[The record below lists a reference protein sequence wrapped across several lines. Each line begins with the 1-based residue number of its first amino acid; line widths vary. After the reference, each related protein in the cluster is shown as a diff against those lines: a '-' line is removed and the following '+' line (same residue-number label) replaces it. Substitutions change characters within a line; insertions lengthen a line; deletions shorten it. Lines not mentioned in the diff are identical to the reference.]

1 MIKGITAGIK
11 GILLLLV
18 IVSCS
23 NNVGQKLTIRE
34 TPEGVEVLEDSM
46 LILFFN
52 KQPAAIDGKYERA
65 GFVHPLYDMEG
76 KVLTE
81 NGPADHPHHR
91 GIFWAWHQ
99 VLLKGKQVGDGW
111 VSDHIRFIP
120 QQLKTRQSGDDILL
134 DWSMT
139 WQADSVE
146 GKPAALIAEQTII
159 RVQPATDSLR
169 MIDFDIY
176 LRPLQDSVAIGGSND
191 IKGYGGFSMRWKLP
205 ANLRFETRDS
215 AVQPQEPAVMGGP
228 WMQFRGQF
236 NGEKETAVSLLCAAP
251 YPGPAQSWILRGPD
265 AVSMQNA
272 LYPGSAP
279 VLLPKA
285 GLHLRYRLVVQRH
298 PLQAS
303 ALEALWKQFQ
313 QEKPVSN
320 PIHTSL

>member
-11 GILLLLV
+11 RILLLLV

-34 TPEGVEVLEDSM
+34 TPDGVEVLEDGM
-46 LILFFN
+46 PILFFN
-52 KQPAAIDGKYERA
+52 KQPAAIGGKYERA

-76 KVLTE
+76 KILTE

-120 QQLKTRQSGDDILL
+120 QQLKTRQSGNDVLL

-146 GKPAALIAEQTII
+146 GKPIALIAEQTII
-159 RVQPATDSLR
+159 RVQPAKDSLR
-169 MIDFDIY
+169 LIDFDIY
-176 LRPLQDSVAIGGSND
+176 LRPLQDSVAIGGSDD

-205 ANLRFETRDS
+205 ADLRFETRDS

-228 WMQFRGQF
+228 WMQFRGHF
-236 NGEKETAVSLLCAAP
+236 NGEKEKAVSLLCAAP
-251 YPGPAQSWILRGPD
+251 YPGPMQSWILRGPG

-279 VLLPKA
+279 VLLPKK

-298 PLQAS
+298 PLGAS
-303 ALEALWKQFQ
+303 ALEALWQQYQ
-313 QEKPVSN
+313 QEK
-320 PIHTSL
+320 TSH